1 MNIFTKYRDGLQL
14 VGRILVSILFLV
26 AGFGKIS
33 NYAGTG
39 AYMAASGL
47 PLVGLLEPL
56 TILTEFGGAILVIL
70 GLYTRWVG
78 LLWFLFLI
86 PVTLVFHTSPNAMH
100 TAQDQMINLMKNMS
114 IMGAALYL
122 MANGAGRFSIDQ
134 RRGAA

>member
-14 VGRILVSILFLV
+14 VGRILISILFLV